1 MIIFYVTSQR
11 MDSWKDCGTRR
22 AAVAAAVPLGA

>member
-1 MIIFYVTSQR
+1 

-22 AAVAAAVPLGA
+22 AAAAVAVPLGASML